1 MPTAVHRICPV
12 CQCPTTGAEV
22 RPAERLLICDL
33 CGAATTYDLLPPLLF
48 LTGASGA
55 GKTTLYHQ
63 LLGRVREAILI
74 DGDLLWSVNPA
85 HNDPG
90 SGYRAFRALV
100 LHLAERLAANGT
112 PVMVEGTCVPEQYEN
127 LGERWY
133 FSKTAY
139 IAVVC
144 EEAELRRRLRARP
157 PWRLEGVDVEGIVA
171 VNEAFRTQR
180 FDPPVE
186 LLETTGR
193 SVEECASA
201 LHTWI
206 RAQATAGPR

>member
-1 MPTAVHRICPV
+1 VTS
-12 CQCPTTGAEV
+12 
-22 RPAERLLICDL
+22 
-33 CGAATTYDLLPPLLF
+33 YDLLPPLLF

-55 GKTTLYHQ
+55 GKTTLYHH

-74 DGDLLWSVNPA
+74 DADLLWSASPA

-90 SGYRAFRALV
+90 SGYRAFRGLV

-112 PVMVEGTCVPEQYEN
+112 PVLVEGTCVPEQYEN

-144 EEAELRRRLRARP
+144 DEAELRSRLRARP
-157 PWRLEGVDVEGIVA
+157 PWRLAGADVEGAVA

-180 FDPPVE
+180 FDPPVQ
-186 LLETTGR
+186 LLDTTGR
-193 SVEECASA
+193 SVEECASE
-201 LHTWI
+201 LHAWI
-206 RAQATAGPR
+206 RGQVAAGS